1 MCSFMG
7 GKAKLPGNESKAKLS
22 GMGSKVKCS
31 GLFETTPED
40 QLPEG
45 MHPKTSLSPDM
56 SSASFMSMS
65 ELDER
70 DEPVSRRKMDLRS
83 LSEGVAALIFPSMA
97 LVRQTLRR
105 VVCTH
110 GRDNVDKFIKTLGLH
125 DFQVGDDNEDEPDY
139 EAFDEAFVCQITH
152 RAASMLGLEYWKLM
166 DSFGEEFFCLCFEQY
181 GAVIGSLGGTMA
193 DFYGNIDGFYEH
205 ILAQGVINEEH
216 VKVHTPSYRC
226 SLQSD
231 GKLLIH
237 FYSKSHSLE
246 LSMMGQIRMASIL
259 LFNTFV
265 EVELVKQ
272 RGHGCDHCVYA
283 VQPLLED
290 QKNGTK
296 NLQNGAVNQATSP
309 AQLASKISVSVFCAA
324 FPFHIMFNRNL
335 TILQV
340 GDTVMRMF
348 SSRAS
353 SNGLNFNSYFK
364 VLSPDIRPVTFDR
377 VLRHINKSFVLQ
389 STGIGTAK
397 SKDGTSQGTT
407 VKGQMI
413 HIPESDTILFLGSP
427 KVGNLEEL
435 TGRGLYLADIPI
447 HDATRDLILV
457 GEQNKA
463 QDGLKKRMDKLKA
476 RILQAGNQLE
486 VEKRKNVD
494 LLNLIFPADVAEK
507 LWAGEVLAPSNM
519 DHVTMLFS
527 DIVGFTAICSNCTP
541 FTVIGMLNKLYTQ
554 FDDFCGIL
562 DIYKVETIGD
572 AYCVAGGL
580 HRTSSTH
587 AQRVSKMALKMME
600 AARTVMSHDGSP
612 LKMRIGLHTGAIVA
626 GIVGKQ
632 MPRYCLFGSNVTLA
646 NKFES
651 HSEPLRINL
660 SPTTHELLEK
670 SGRFSFTP
678 RPREALPAGFPES
691 IPGTCYFLDGY
702 EPDPDNEEDQKLW

>member
-1 MCSFMG
+1 MCSY
-7 GKAKLPGNESKAKLS
+7 
-22 GMGSKVKCS
+22 MGSKMSKTSGMSECS
-31 GLFETTPED
+31 PEEEMPT
-40 QLPEG
+40 QTQSS
-45 MHPKTSLSPDM
+45 MSLSPDM
-56 SSASFMSMS
+56 STASFMSISS
-65 ELDER
+65 EMDEK
-70 DEPVSRRKMDLRS
+70 DEPVSRRKLDLRS
-83 LSEGVAALIFPSMA
+83 LSEGVAALVFPSMA
-97 LVRQTLRR
+97 LVRQTLHRI
-105 VVCTH
+105 VCTH
-110 GRDNVDKFIKTLGLH
+110 GRTDVDKFIKTLGLH
-125 DFQVGDDNEDEPDY
+125 DFQVGDEEEPEY
-139 EAFDEAFVCQITH
+139 EPFDEGYVCQITH
-152 RAASMLGLEYWKLM
+152 KAASILGLEYRKLM
-166 DSFGEEFFCLCFEQY
+166 DSFGEEFFCLCFERY
-181 GAVIGSLGGTMA
+181 GAVIGSLGGTLA

-216 VKVHTPSYRC
+216 LRSHTPSYRC
-226 SLQSD
+226 STQAD
-231 GKLLIH
+231 GMLLLH
-237 FYSKSHSLE
+237 FYTRSHSLE

-265 EVELVKQ
+265 QVELVKQ

-283 VQPLLED
+283 IQPLLDD
-290 QKNGTK
+290 QRNGTK
-296 NLQNGAVNQATSP
+296 NLQNGTVDRATSP
-309 AQLASKISVSVFCAA
+309 RHLSSKISVSTFCAA
-324 FPFHIMFNRNL
+324 FPFHVMFNRQL

-364 VLSPDIRPVTFDR
+364 VLSPDIQPVTFDR
-377 VLRHINKSFVLQ
+377 VLGHINKSFILQ
-389 STGIGTAK
+389 STGIGLSTK
-397 SKDGTSQGTT
+397 SKDGTTEGTT
-407 VKGQMI
+407 VRGQMI

-486 VEKRKNVD
+486 LEKKKNVD

-587 AQRVSKMALKMME
+587 AERVSKMALKMME
-600 AARTVMSHDGSP
+600 AARTVKSHDGNP
-612 LKMRIGLHTGAIVA
+612 LKMRIGVHTGAIVA

-632 MPRYCLFGSNVTLA
+632 MPRYCLFGNNVTLA

-651 HSEPLRINL
+651 HSEPLRINI

-678 RPREALPAGFPES
+678 RPREALPSGFPEN

-702 EPDPDNEEDQKLW
+702 TPDPDNEIDNKLW